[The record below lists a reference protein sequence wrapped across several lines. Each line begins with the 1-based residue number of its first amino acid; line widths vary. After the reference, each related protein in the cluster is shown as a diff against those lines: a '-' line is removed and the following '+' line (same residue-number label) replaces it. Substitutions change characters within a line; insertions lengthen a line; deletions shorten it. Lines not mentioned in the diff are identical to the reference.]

1 MAGKG
6 KRKSGSR
13 LNRSKT
19 VTVRLNPKL
28 HYLAELAARQQ
39 RRTLSSF
46 IEWAIE
52 ESLPSVTIEERWH
65 LATRTADKRVT
76 VADIAR
82 DVWEVDEIDRFFK
95 LALRYPHLLT
105 HEEQVL
111 WKLIRENAYL
121 WYGFGNMAAPA
132 TVALS
137 DLSAV
142 ADLLRPHWEAFKQVA
157 AGEAD
162 ESILPQEPSDDLL
175 DDDEFTH

>member
-1 MAGKG
+1 MAGKRT
-6 KRKSGSR
+6 RKSGSR

-52 ESLPSVTIEERWH
+52 ESLQHVTIEERWH
-65 LATRTADKRVT
+65 LATRTADQRIT

-82 DVWEVDEIDRFFK
+82 EVWEVDEIDRFFK
-95 LALRYPHLLT
+95 LVLRYPHLLT

-121 WYGFGNMAAPA
+121 WYGFSDLEAPA
-132 TVALS
+132 TVTLS
-137 DLSAV
+137 DVSAV

-162 ESILPQEPSDDLL
+162 ESILPQGPADDLL
-175 DDDEFTH
+175 DEDEFSR

>member
-1 MAGKG
+1 MLCHNIL
-6 KRKSGSR
+6 

-28 HYLAELAARQQ
+28 HYLAELAARRQ

-52 ESLPSVTIEERWH
+52 ESLQFVTIEERWH
-65 LATRTADKRVT
+65 LATLTADKRIT

-111 WKLIRENAYL
+111 WKLVRENAYL
-121 WYGFGNMAAPA
+121 WYGFEHMAASA

-162 ESILPQEPSDDLL
+162 ESILPQEPADDLL
-175 DDDEFTH
+175 DDDEFMR